1 MKDFNFA
8 TMSKEVV
15 HITKYLG
22 GKSVATTCDSFVSM
36 TPNKMLKSTIIDSK
50 LSRPPVSG
58 LFMYR
63 EMGMSAEVRPK
74 PFRIYRK
81 HGSQLYVRKG
91 RKGLK
96 IAGHAKKSKQT
107 KHDNMSKVID
117 IREYW
122 NGWKGWDT
130 IGEPE
135 TDYPNRRFNVVAK
148 DPDSEAEQVF
158 QFTHSDHSMVR
169 SAQRGIE
176 GFRMQVAIRYGRTIR
191 KQGLE
196 YCILGKNDIPEHL
209 SHMCAKLRDTVVII
223 SGVSD
228 CVITCYRGKDPFKRI
243 KKKSKRLSPMKTKRA

>member
-1 MKDFNFA
+1 MKF
-8 TMSKEVV
+8 
-15 HITKYLG
+15 HC
-22 GKSVATTCDSFVSM
+22 GKSLAMQCFSFVGM
-36 TPNKMLKSTIIDSK
+36 NPKEMLKQT
-50 LSRPPVSG
+50 R
-58 LFMYR
+58 
-63 EMGMSAEVRPK
+63 
-74 PFRIYRK
+74 
-81 HGSQLYVRKG
+81 
-91 RKGLK
+91 
-96 IAGHAKKSKQT
+96 IAGKTSRIRDLRLLSQGGVGNRMEDNQMSFRMYWNDAIHLYSGNVTEGIEDRDGTESGSKKSKPF
-107 KHDNMSKVID
+107 KYDNMSKVID

-148 DPDSEAEQVF
+148 DPDSEVEQVF

-223 SGVSD
+223 SGESD